1 MIRLAIVL
9 AATLVGTAAASPD
22 APPDA
27 PDAQIAVPWA
37 YRNAISLQLAT
48 LDQTGGSLLLERAL
62 PQHKLSVV
70 VAVGA
75 REAAQ
80 GDYASTTRGAG
91 LELRRWL
98 WRSTSMTGWYVGART
113 DLARTHVD
121 DKMADRSIGDLT
133 TWTTGLELGRRWVLF
148 HRVELTPSIGTAAV
162 VEGGMH
168 GRSPATVRGAGI
180 VGLSAG
186 WIFGR

>member
-1 MIRLAIVL
+1 MIRLSIL
-9 AATLVGTAAASPD
+9 FAATVVGTAAASPAD
-22 APPDA
+22 PWIAAQQPDL
-27 PDAQIAVPWA
+27 PWA
-37 YRNAISLQLAT
+37 YRNAISVQLAT
-48 LDQTGGSLLLERAL
+48 LDQTGGSLLVERAL

-70 VAVGA
+70 LAVGA

-80 GDYASTTRGAG
+80 GDYDSTTRGAG
-91 LELRRWL
+91 IELRRWL

-121 DKMADRSIGDLT
+121 DKMADRSIGGLT

-168 GRSPATVRGAGI
+168 GRSPTTVRGAGV
-180 VGLSAG
+180 VGLSVG